1 MNNTHVDAGRM
12 APAVA
17 WAAFRK
23 VLADPDDTPR
33 VFELI
38 RAMAG
43 PSLRRGLA
51 RLRDTPYGRWAL
63 NERPQ
68 LLRAL
73 RDRDALAALPAG
85 SLGRAYFDFVY
96 GEQLSADELVA
107 ASETDAGDGIAD
119 PELRWYR
126 ERLRDQHDLW
136 HTLTQYG
143 RDPFG
148 EACLLAFTYAQG
160 RNRGVG
166 LLVLGGGWRLARAM
180 GPRALAALWQGFQAG
195 RHASWLPGQD
205 WERLLKLPVA
215 EVRRLLAVRPPTIYW
230 EVSATARATGYV
242 GQQPRNALAPPDAAA
257 TRAEASAGQ
266 AAT

>member
-1 MNNTHVDAGRM
+1 MLNVDNTNALDEARM
-12 APAVA
+12 QPAVA

-23 VLADPDDTPR
+23 VLADPEDTPR

-43 PSLRRGLA
+43 PSLRRGLW
-51 RLRDTPYGRWAL
+51 RLRNTAFG
-63 NERPQ
+63 Q
-68 LLRAL
+68 RAL
-73 RDRDALAALPAG
+73 RERPILLHRLNDRAALAALPAG
-85 SLGRAYFDFVY
+85 SLGRAYHDFVY

-107 ASETDAGDGIAD
+107 ASQGDAGYTFAD
-119 PELRWYR
+119 PDLSWFR

-148 EACLLAFTYAQG
+148 EACLLAFTYAQM

-180 GPRALAALWQGFQAG
+180 GPRVLVALWQGFQAG
-195 RHASWLPGQD
+195 RHASWLPAED
-205 WERLLKLPVA
+205 WERLLALPIE
-215 EVRRLLAVRPPTIYW
+215 EVRRMLAVRPPSVYW
-230 EVSATARATGYV
+230 EVSAAARAHGH
-242 GQQPRNALAPPDAAA
+242 GGSLSHA
-257 TRAEASAGQ
+257 
-266 AAT
+266 